1 MAERETYSGSSTGPI
16 DGPDLLDQYAARVK
30 TLFDASV
37 LPLTSVGGTGNA
49 VTATLDPPLDGGG
62 LVNGMKFTITWGAA
76 NSGAVTLAINGGSA
90 VPVVDADGAALGAS
104 ALASGRRSLIEY
116 LSGSFRILSSAGGAG
131 AGAGPAYQ
139 AFTSSG
145 TWTKP
150 SGYDDDTVVMVEI
163 WGAGGSG
170 SRPSGGSGGGGGGG
184 SYAAR
189 LFRIG
194 DLPSSVTVTI
204 GSGGSPPATNSP
216 GNAGGGTSFGAL
228 LSAFGGGGGQ
238 GLIAGAFALQGGSGA
253 GELAAGVAP
262 ASANGSLGSAA
273 VGGAIGGGGS
283 GQNAGTLHGG
293 GGGASAST
301 VGSAVFGGAGGSHG
315 SGGSGGVS
323 KYGGNGGN
331 AVGAAG
337 SAPGGGGSGGTSG
350 TAAGAGARGECR
362 VTIFG

>member
-16 DGPDLLDQYAARVK
+16 DGPDFLDQYAARFK

-131 AGAGPAYQ
+131 AGAGPDQ
-139 AFTSSG
+139 DVFTASG

-150 SGYDDDTVVMVEI
+150 SGYDDDTMVLIEL
-163 WGAGGSG
+163 W
-170 SRPSGGSGGGGGGG
+170 GGGGGGG
-184 SYAAR
+184 RPSSSQGGGGGGGGYAAR
-189 LFRIG
+189 LMRIA
-194 DLPSSVTVTI
+194 DIPSSVTVTI
-204 GSGGSPPATNSP
+204 G
-216 GNAGGGTSFGAL
+216 AGGTAATAAGVDNATAGGDSTFGTL
-228 LSAFGGGGGQ
+228 LTAYGGGKAGTTAGGGGG
-238 GLIAGAFALQGGSGA
+238 GLAGKGGNGVTTTPGTAGPVAGGAGAVGA
-253 GELAAGVAP
+253 GAAGHAT
-262 ASANGSLGSAA
+262 
-273 VGGAIGGGGS
+273 GAE
-283 GQNAGTLHGG
+283 GG
-293 GGGASAST
+293 GGGAQSGAGGASFF
-301 VGSAVFGGAGGSHG
+301 GGGGAGTTPGISIL
-315 SGGSGGVS
+315 
-323 KYGGNGGN
+323 GGNGG
-331 AVGAAG
+331 VCSTSPTAG
-337 SAPGGGGSGGTSG
+337 SAPGGGGGGGTVSV
-350 TAAGAGARGECR
+350 AAQPGARGECR